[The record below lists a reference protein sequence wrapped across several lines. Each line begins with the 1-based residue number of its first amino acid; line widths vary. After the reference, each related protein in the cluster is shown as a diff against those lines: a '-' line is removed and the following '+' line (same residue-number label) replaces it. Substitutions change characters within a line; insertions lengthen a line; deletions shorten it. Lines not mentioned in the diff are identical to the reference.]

1 MINKNKV
8 EKYDKSHRIVLFQT
22 NKKGECVPQIT
33 SPEIANEMVDTLYEE
48 RADNWKNNKE
58 ELNKGN
64 ISPVCLFFRYH
75 NMNIKDVAS
84 RMQISPSK
92 VKKHLTMK
100 GFMKLDLITLKKY
113 ASIFDASIGDFF
125 QFIHIQDNIEIA
137 VNNSKNKITQ
147 DIYISLNKKN
157 KRGKK

>member
-1 MINKNKV
+1 MISKNKI

-48 RADNWKNNKE
+48 RADNWKRNKE
-58 ELNKGN
+58 ELDTGD
-64 ISPVCLFFRYH
+64 ISPICLFFRYH

-84 RMQISPSK
+84 RMQTSPSK

-100 GFMKLDLITLKKY
+100 GFMKLDLFTLKKY
-113 ASIFDASIGDFF
+113 ASIFDISIGDFF
-125 QFIHIQDNIEIA
+125 QFIHIDDSIDVKAI
-137 VNNSKNKITQ
+137 KNKDRIIQ
-147 DIYISLNKKN
+147 DIIISAKK
-157 KRGKK
+157 KKK

>member
-1 MINKNKV
+1 MIRKNKI

-48 RADNWKNNKE
+48 RADNWKKNKE
-58 ELNKGN
+58 ELNTGN
-64 ISPVCLFFRYH
+64 ISPICLFFRYH
-75 NMNIKDVAS
+75 NMNVKDVAS
-84 RMQISPSK
+84 RLQTSPSK

-113 ASIFDASIGDFF
+113 ASIFDISIGDFF
-125 QFIHIQDNIEIA
+125 QFIHIDNN
-137 VNNSKNKITQ
+137 VDVKVTKKCDKIIQ
-147 DIYISLNKKN
+147 DIMISIKKE
-157 KRGKK
+157 KSKKG

>member
-1 MINKNKV
+1 MISKNKI

-48 RADNWKNNKE
+48 RADNWKKNKE
-58 ELNKGN
+58 ELNIGN

-113 ASIFDASIGDFF
+113 ALIFDISIGDFF
-125 QFIHIQDNIEIA
+125 QFIHIDDN
-137 VNNSKNKITQ
+137 VDVKVTKNCDKTIQ
-147 DIYISLNKKN
+147 DIIISIKK
-157 KRGKK
+157 KKSK

>member
-1 MINKNKV
+1 MISKNKI

-33 SPEIANEMVDTLYEE
+33 SPEIANELVDSLYEE
-48 RADNWKNNKE
+48 RADNWKRNKE
-58 ELNKGN
+58 ELDSGD

-84 RMQISPSK
+84 RLQTSPSK

-100 GFMKLDLITLKKY
+100 GFMKLDLNTLKKY
-113 ASIFDASIGDFF
+113 ASIFDISIGDFF
-125 QFIHIQDNIEIA
+125 QFIHIDDNVS
-137 VNNSKNKITQ
+137 VNV
-147 DIYISLNKKN
+147 KKN
-157 KRGKK
+157 KDRIIQDIIISIK